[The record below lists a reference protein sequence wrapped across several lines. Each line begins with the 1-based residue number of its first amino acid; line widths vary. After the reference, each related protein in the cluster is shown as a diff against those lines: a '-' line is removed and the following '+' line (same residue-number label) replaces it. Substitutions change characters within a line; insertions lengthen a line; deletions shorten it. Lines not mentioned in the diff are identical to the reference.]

1 MAEAIAEIEGMDSSS
16 RAGPNLH
23 YGEDWTYQLQD
34 TPLKRL
40 MEPDPQMQTG
50 EWLLHSRELQ
60 DTEDQFH
67 QKMREPEVERLREVR
82 GEPGKRAD
90 QGRRSAQERSQVLAK
105 NQEAGRREA
114 RSKSINHRRNLSA
127 AWDRDS
133 PSPPPT
139 PAVREER
146 VNPKEKELHTVAR
159 SKVKTN
165 PRTRSTPR
173 KIKDVMTHGET
184 QRAAVAPSCCE
195 RVKVNQK
202 LSRPQSPVKTNTRDL
217 PPNTGGEIH
226 KSAEASSR
234 AGTRRSRQGK
244 SSTGPARTIAPSP
257 RSRSPLSRT
266 AKDRGMA
273 ARIANPESEG
283 EYSDPGD
290 PDYTVVS
297 DGGERAEES
306 EADTLV
312 PGAVQHVRQT
322 GYPSPRRVKKNKA
335 VKKSVDV
342 NEKSHYKYSAI
353 HLRTLVL

>member
-1 MAEAIAEIEGMDSSS
+1 VNQTPSPYRRGEIDMAEAIAEIEGMDSVS

-60 DTEDQFH
+60 DTEDQFY

-90 QGRRSAQERSQVLAK
+90 HGRRSAQERSQVLAK

-146 VNPKEKELHTVAR
+146 VNPKEKELHSVARNKVVTNPRAKSIPRKVKDVMTHGETQEVARSSACRRMKTNLKDPYTHPRELSRPVESPPPPPPKTAGEEKVNPKEKELHTVAR

-184 QRAAVAPSCCE
+184 QRAAVAPSC
-195 RVKVNQK
+195 
-202 LSRPQSPVKTNTRDL
+202 
-217 PPNTGGEIH
+217 
-226 KSAEASSR
+226 
-234 AGTRRSRQGK
+234 
-244 SSTGPARTIAPSP
+244 
-257 RSRSPLSRT
+257 
-266 AKDRGMA
+266 
-273 ARIANPESEG
+273 
-283 EYSDPGD
+283 
-290 PDYTVVS
+290 
-297 DGGERAEES
+297 
-306 EADTLV
+306 
-312 PGAVQHVRQT
+312 
-322 GYPSPRRVKKNKA
+322 
-335 VKKSVDV
+335 
-342 NEKSHYKYSAI
+342 
-353 HLRTLVL
+353 